1 MKNKD
6 TVLDK
11 MIKNTVLAIETK
23 RPIIFLKTANTEM
36 VHRVIDSEEFSAL
49 CPELTRSHDGWV
61 PVSSDHTAAMRTK
74 LRNKQMSNYCFL
86 YRSAAGKGIDKLIE
100 NAMTPERIE
109 APYVM
114 IIKADYSASGK
125 SDKLWENLIPFINF
139 YTADVMRETP
149 LGRSQII
156 LYGSAVN
163 IPDDF
168 TPHTFVVEEEYPE
181 REELADLVDQ
191 YLNRSD
197 DVNDIE
203 VKTTLTDRL
212 KGLTRIHVEHLLSYI
227 KYHRMSPKE
236 IYQFVQSEKV
246 QFLKKSNL
254 LELIEP
260 NDKECSGMQKFGN
273 MITELKPL
281 LGNAEQIKLDIATDS
296 PKGILLCGVPG
307 TGKSVAANMFARET
321 GLPMIKMDIGR
332 LMGGLVGESEH
343 NMQSA
348 LKLADAL
355 APCIVFIDELD
366 KGFEGARANSQSNG
380 SDTTFRRM
388 FASLLSWMQEHEK
401 PCFIFATANDIS
413 NLPKEFFRSG
423 RFDCLYSVQMP
434 RREECKQ
441 ILIHHLKKHNKN
453 GLLGFDPEEKA
464 DDLMASFEG
473 KGEFLRGPRFV
484 TGADI
489 EKIVEFTARNLWR
502 EQKREK
508 VSYDEDWK
516 KEFQAVLNNTSV
528 YGDGIEQRNSIA
540 LCYICLLRNNF
551 EPISDSPLLLSNDY
565 VIKTVEEKNK
575 SKSAVE
581 MLPKCSVILPVA
593 RFNNECFD
601 PNPSDEKEKE
611 DAGRR
616 NEGEKPETKTF
627 DNEYDFELYKM
638 ISEKIVQYAPVY
650 ERTALEK
657 MF

>member
-1 MKNKD
+1 MNNKD
-6 TVLDK
+6 TVLNK
-11 MIKNTVLAIETK
+11 MIKSTIHAIETK
-23 RPIIFLKTANTEM
+23 RPIIFLKTASVEM
-36 VHRVIDSEEFSAL
+36 VHRVINSEEFSAL
-49 CPELTRSHDGWV
+49 CPELTQSLDGWV
-61 PVSSDHTAAMRTK
+61 PVSSDHTIAMRMK
-74 LRNKQMSNYCFL
+74 LRNEQLSNYCFL
-86 YRSAAGKGIDKLIE
+86 HRAAAGKVIDQLIE

-114 IIKADYSASGK
+114 IVKADYSAFGK
-125 SDKLWENLIPFINF
+125 SDKLWDNLIPFINF
-139 YTADVMRETP
+139 YTADELRETP
-149 LGRSQII
+149 IGRSQII

-212 KGLTRIHVEHLLSYI
+212 MGLTRIHVERLLSYI
-227 KYHRMSPKE
+227 KNHRMSPKE

-260 NDKECSGMQKFGN
+260 NDKECSGMKKFGD

-281 LGNAEQIKLDIATDS
+281 LGNAEQIKMDIATDS

-441 ILIHHLKKHNKN
+441 ILIHHLKKHNQN
-453 GLLGFDPEEKA
+453 GLLGFDPDNKA
-464 DDLMASFEG
+464 DDLMTSFEKKG
-473 KGEFLRGPRFV
+473 KLLRGPRFV

-489 EKIVEFTARNLWR
+489 EKIVEFTARSFWR
-502 EQKREK
+502 QQKR
-508 VSYDEDWK
+508 VRISYDDWEE
-516 KEFQAVLNNTSV
+516 EFCNILDTTSV

-540 LCYICLLRNNF
+540 LCYIRMLRNNF
-551 EPISDSPLLLSNDY
+551 ESISDTPLLTSRDY
-565 VIKTVEEKNK
+565 VVTTVDQEKR
-575 SKSAVE
+575 AVAA
-581 MLPKCSVILPVA
+581 LPNYSVTLPTAIFQNV
-593 RFNNECFD
+593 RFD
-601 PNPSDEKEKE
+601 PNITDKNQAE
-611 DAGRR
+611 DTDRT
-616 NEGEKPETKTF
+616 GEKAELPTKVF
-627 DNEYDFELYKM
+627 DNEYDFELYKVIAQRM
-638 ISEKIVQYAPVY
+638 VQLAPSF
-650 ERTALEK
+650 ECNALNQ
-657 MF
+657 ML

>member
-1 MKNKD
+1 MNNKD
-6 TVLDK
+6 TVLNK
-11 MIKNTVLAIETK
+11 MIKSTIHAIETK
-23 RPIIFLKTANTEM
+23 RPIIFLKTASVEM
-36 VHRVIDSEEFSAL
+36 VHRVINSEEFSAL
-49 CPELTRSHDGWV
+49 CPELTQSLDGWV
-61 PVSSDHTAAMRTK
+61 PVSSDHTIAMRMK
-74 LRNKQMSNYCFL
+74 LRNEQLSNYCFL
-86 YRSAAGKGIDKLIE
+86 HRAAAGKVIDQLIE

-114 IIKADYSASGK
+114 IVKADYSAFGK
-125 SDKLWENLIPFINF
+125 SDKLWDNLIPFINF
-139 YTADVMRETP
+139 YTADELRETP
-149 LGRSQII
+149 IGRSQII

-212 KGLTRIHVEHLLSYI
+212 KGLTRIHVERLLSYI
-227 KYHRMSPKE
+227 KNHRMSPKE

-260 NDKECSGMQKFGN
+260 NDKECSGMKKFGD

-281 LGNAEQIKLDIATDS
+281 LGNAEQIKMDIATDS

-441 ILIHHLKKHNKN
+441 ILIHHLKKHNQN
-453 GLLGFDPEEKA
+453 GLLGFDPDNKA
-464 DDLMASFEG
+464 DDLMTSFEKKG
-473 KGEFLRGPRFV
+473 KLLRGPRFV

-489 EKIVEFTARNLWR
+489 EKIVEFTARSFWR
-502 EQKREK
+502 QQKR
-508 VSYDEDWK
+508 VRISYDDWEE
-516 KEFQAVLNNTSV
+516 EFCNILDTTSV

-540 LCYICLLRNNF
+540 LCYIRMLRNNF
-551 EPISDSPLLLSNDY
+551 ESISDTPLLTSRDY
-565 VIKTVEEKNK
+565 VVTTVDQEKR
-575 SKSAVE
+575 AVAA
-581 MLPKCSVILPVA
+581 LPNYSVTLPTAIFQNV
-593 RFNNECFD
+593 RFD
-601 PNPSDEKEKE
+601 PNITDKNQAE
-611 DAGRR
+611 DTDRT
-616 NEGEKPETKTF
+616 GEKAELPTKVF
-627 DNEYDFELYKM
+627 DNEYDFELYKVIAQRM
-638 ISEKIVQYAPVY
+638 VQLAPSF
-650 ERTALEK
+650 ECNALNQ
-657 MF
+657 ML

>member
-1 MKNKD
+1 MNSKD
-6 TVLDK
+6 TVLNK
-11 MIKNTVLAIETK
+11 MIKSTIHAIETK
-23 RPIIFLKTANTEM
+23 RPIIFLKTASVEM
-36 VHRVIDSEEFSAL
+36 VHRVINSEEFSAL
-49 CPELTRSHDGWV
+49 CPELTQSLDGWV
-61 PVSSDHTAAMRTK
+61 PVSSDHTIAMRMK
-74 LRNKQMSNYCFL
+74 LRNEQLSNYCFL
-86 YRSAAGKGIDKLIE
+86 YRAAAGKAIDRLIK

-109 APYVM
+109 PPYVM
-114 IIKADYSASGK
+114 IVKADYSDYGK
-125 SDKLWENLIPFINF
+125 SDKLWDDLIPFINF
-139 YTADVMRETP
+139 YTADELRETP
-149 LGRSQII
+149 IGRSQII

-191 YLNRSD
+191 YLNHSD

-212 KGLTRIHVEHLLSYI
+212 KGLTRIHVERLLSYI
-227 KYHRMSPKE
+227 KNHRMSPKE

-260 NDKECSGMQKFGN
+260 NDKECSGMEKFGR
-273 MITELKPL
+273 MIKELKPL
-281 LGNAEQIKLDIATDS
+281 LGNAEQIKMDIATDS

-366 KGFEGARANSQSNG
+366 KGFEGAKAKSQSNG

-441 ILIHHLKKHNKN
+441 ILIHHLKKHNQN
-453 GLLGFDPEEKA
+453 GLLGFDPEKNA
-464 DDLMASFEG
+464 DALMTSFEKKG
-473 KGEFLRGPRFV
+473 KLLRGPRFV

-489 EKIVEFTARNLWR
+489 EKIVEFTARSFWR
-502 EQKREK
+502 QQKR
-508 VSYDEDWK
+508 VRISYDDWEE
-516 KEFQAVLNNTSV
+516 EFRNVLDTTSV

-540 LCYICLLRNNF
+540 LCYIRMLRNNF
-551 EPISDSPLLLSNDY
+551 ESISDTPLLTSRDY
-565 VIKTVEEKNK
+565 VVTTVDQEKR
-575 SKSAVE
+575 AVAA
-581 MLPKCSVILPVA
+581 LPNYSVTLPTASFKDV
-593 RFNNECFD
+593 RFD
-601 PNPSDEKEKE
+601 PNITDKNQAEEK
-611 DAGRR
+611 DRT
-616 NEGEKPETKTF
+616 GEKAEPPTKVF
-627 DNEYDFELYKM
+627 DNEYDFELYKVIAQRM
-638 ISEKIVQYAPVY
+638 VQLAPSF
-650 ERTALEK
+650 ECNALNE
-657 MF
+657 ML